1 MLDCSIVYDR
11 NVEITRV
18 LFGGEK
24 HLVLHDRNAAS
35 NLYHD
40 RFNHSLGGHRGSLVK
55 PRDSTAGSKL
65 GPLSKK
71 RQQSIM
77 REQATIH
84 SQRCVPYRKIKWDD
98 STKSLASSQHMK
110 WRKGLRQHLTMELQ
124 TSIGFPFS
132 KELPAL
138 YVLAGSGLGQHT
150 FSTCSTEVTKQYKSL
165 TCYMLSVLSLRAMN
179 ESFLHN

>member
-24 HLVLHDRNAAS
+24 HLVLHDRNSAS

-71 RQQSIM
+71 K
-77 REQATIH
+77 ATIDHAWTGNH
-84 SQRCVPYRKIKWDD
+84 SFPTMCSIQKNQVGRLDKITCFFTAHEVEEGATTASHHGVANQHWFSFFKRTSSSICACRVWSRATYLFNMFNRSYQTIQIIDMLHAERFVVAGYEWIV
-98 STKSLASSQHMK
+98 ST
-110 WRKGLRQHLTMELQ
+110 
-124 TSIGFPFS
+124 
-132 KELPAL
+132 
-138 YVLAGSGLGQHT
+138 
-150 FSTCSTEVTKQYKSL
+150 
-165 TCYMLSVLSLRAMN
+165 
-179 ESFLHN
+179 